1 MAKRNCSGS
10 WRPLNKLVIADAGPL
25 IAFARLHQIN
35 LLPQIFGRV
44 LVTDIVFAE
53 CAARSDFP
61 ESVFIQEAVTRNQL
75 ELCAAPDFSAFAQKI
90 DAGEASAI
98 AVAIEFGCGVLMDD
112 RAGRRMAA
120 NAGVPVIGTVGV
132 LILAKRKGLVP
143 LVMPL
148 LNSLA
153 ASGYFLGEEIIAA
166 ALTATGE

>member
-1 MAKRNCSGS
+1 MRNYSGS
-10 WRPLNKLVIADAGPL
+10 WRHLNKVVIADAGPL
-25 IAFARLHQIN
+25 IAFARLHQIS
-35 LLPQIFGRV
+35 LLPQVFGRV

-53 CAARSDFP
+53 CAGRSDFP
-61 ESVFIQEAVTRNQL
+61 ESALIHEAVTMKQL

-98 AVAIEFGCGVLMDD
+98 AVAIDFGCGVLMDD

-120 NAGVPVIGTVGV
+120 NAGVSVIGTVGV
-132 LILAKRKGLVP
+132 LILAKRKGLVQ

-148 LNSLA
+148 LECLA

-166 ALTATGE
+166 ALTASGE